1 MDWAE
6 GFGAG
11 EAVGVAIVGG
21 MRGFGEKT
29 VVVRWWEVVEK
40 KAVGE

>member
-21 MRGFGEKT
+21 MRGFGGEDGASK
-29 VVVRWWEVVEK
+29 VVGGCREESSR
-40 KAVGE
+40 